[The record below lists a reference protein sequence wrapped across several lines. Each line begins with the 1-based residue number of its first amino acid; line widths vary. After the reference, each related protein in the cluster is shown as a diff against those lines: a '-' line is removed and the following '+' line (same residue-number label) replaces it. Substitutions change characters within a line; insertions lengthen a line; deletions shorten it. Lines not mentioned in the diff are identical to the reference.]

1 MNTMIPFLETAL
13 QRRQDLFT
21 TLQAENTD
29 CYRLFWGTN
38 EGVPGLTVDRYGPQ
52 LLIQAFHRPLE
63 EQELAEIT
71 AVAQTHFNPL
81 EIIYNDRSAPHSR
94 RKDEFVQSEHSHIG
108 HELGVK
114 YLLKGKHQGQDP
126 LLFLDLRAGR
136 RWILGHALGQSVLN
150 LFAYTCGLGICA
162 AVGGAREVWNVDF
175 ANSSLLVGTENAHI
189 NELDPSVNRMI
200 QSDFF
205 TLVRQLAGLPVKQR
219 YVKNRPQR
227 TFIKMEPRQFDIV
240 CMDPPRWS
248 KSPFG
253 TIDLIRDYPSLLKP
267 ALLAT
272 KEGGQLLVTN
282 HVPQVELTAWCEQMQ
297 RCAIKAGRR
306 IHDIDILEPEADF
319 PSRDR
324 AHPLKIAL
332 LFV

>member
-1 MNTMIPFLETAL
+1 MNTIAPFLETAL

-21 TLQAENTD
+21 ELHAENTN

-52 LLIQAFHRPLE
+52 LLIQAFHRPLD
-63 EQELAEIT
+63 EQELADIT
-71 AVAQTHFNPL
+71 AVTQSHFTPV

-94 RKDEFVQSEHSHIG
+94 RKDEFVQSEHTHVG
-108 HELGVK
+108 HEMGVK

-126 LLFLDLRAGR
+126 LLFLDLRVGR
-136 RWILGHALGQSVLN
+136 RWLLAHSQGKSVLN

-162 AVGGAREVWNVDF
+162 AMGGATEVWNVDF
-175 ANSSLLVGTENAHI
+175 ANSSLLVGTENAQI
-189 NELDPSVNRMI
+189 NELDPNLNRMI

-219 YVKNRPQR
+219 YIKNRPQR
-227 TFIKMEPRQFDIV
+227 AFIKMEPRQFDVV

-267 ALLAT
+267 ALMAT
-272 KEGGQLLVTN
+272 KPGGQLLVTN
-282 HVPQVELTAWCEQMQ
+282 HVPQVDLKVWCDLMQ
-297 RCAIKAGRR
+297 RCAVKAGRP
-306 IHDIDILEPEADF
+306 IQKIEILEPEADF

-332 LFV
+332 LLV